1 MEARH
6 QCVRDDRHRD
16 RGEDEGPQN
25 DRDFVSRLLNPRL
38 RTVSVGKTASQI
50 ISVSWCLD
58 GGGAGVGRGVV
69 RSVDMFVLLEVFGV
83 GWRSWSASRAVPSTQ
98 TGDQEVRAPEREAA
112 TAS

>member
-50 ISVSWCLD
+50 IWCLD

-69 RSVDMFVLLEVFGV
+69 RSVDMSYSLKCLRCGVEVVV
-83 GWRSWSASRAVPSTQ
+83 GFAGGAQYPDR
-98 TGDQEVRAPEREAA
+98 
-112 TAS
+112 